1 MKVAVLGKVDQKG
14 LSFLRENEFNVI
26 EIENFEIQN
35 LKEQLKDVDGILLR
49 TTRLDKEI
57 LQHCD
62 NLKIISRHGVGYD
75 NVDLDF
81 LNENKIALG
90 ITSTSNAVS
99 VAEHVLSFFI
109 YLTKNLSLS
118 DSLVK
123 EGNFEKRSNLPNFF
137 ELYKKKVLI
146 IGFGRI
152 GKEVAKRCLGFD
164 MEVYVYDPFLDN
176 EIIIRNQCIPIEK
189 NQGLAIAD
197 FITIHLPLNGDTKN
211 FISQTELN
219 VMKKNSILVNTS
231 RGGIVNENDLCIALE
246 SKKIQGAGMDVFAS
260 EPPESNHPFFKL
272 DNILLTPHNAALTL
286 ECRERMSLE
295 ASQNIFFFLNNMT
308 ELNVENLVNKKF
320 LKKLKIS

>member
-14 LSFLRENEFNVI
+14 LSFLKENEFKVI

-81 LNENKIALG
+81 LNENKIALC

-109 YLTKNLSLS
+109 YLTKKLSLS

-123 EGNFEKRSNLPNFF
+123 EGNFEKRSELPNFF

-197 FITIHLPLNGDTKN
+197 FITIHLPLNRDTKN

-219 VMKKNSILVNTS
+219 LMRKNSILVNTS

-246 SKKIQGAGMDVFAS
+246 SKKIQGAGMDVFVS

-295 ASQNIFFFLNNMT
+295 ASQNIVFFLNNMS
-308 ELNVENLVNKKF
+308 ELNVENLVNKKY
-320 LKKLKIS
+320 L

>member
-14 LSFLRENEFNVI
+14 LSFLKENEFKVI

-49 TTRLDKEI
+49 TTKLDKEI

-81 LNENKIALG
+81 LNENKIALC

-109 YLTKNLSLS
+109 YLTKKLSLS

-123 EGNFEKRSNLPNFF
+123 EGNFENRSQLPNFF

-219 VMKKNSILVNTS
+219 LMKKKSILVNTS

-246 SKKIQGAGMDVFAS
+246 SKKIQGAGMDVFVS
-260 EPPESNHPFFKL
+260 EPPDSNHPFFKL

-295 ASQNIFFFLNNMT
+295 ASQNIVFFLKNMS
-308 ELNVENLVNKKF
+308 ELNVENLVNKKY
-320 LKKLKIS
+320 L

>member
-14 LSFLRENEFNVI
+14 LSFLKENEFKVI
-26 EIENFEIQN
+26 EIESFEIQN

-49 TTRLDKEI
+49 TTKLDKEI
-57 LQHCD
+57 LEHCD

-81 LNENKIALG
+81 LNENKIALC

-123 EGNFEKRSNLPNFF
+123 EGNFEKRSQLPNFF

-219 VMKKNSILVNTS
+219 LMRKNSILVNTS
-231 RGGIVNENDLCIALE
+231 RGGIVNENDLCIALD
-246 SKKIQGAGMDVFAS
+246 SKKIQGAGMDVFVS

-295 ASQNIFFFLNNMT
+295 ASQNIVFFLKNMS
-308 ELNVENLVNKKF
+308 ELNVENLVNKKY
-320 LKKLKIS
+320 L

>member
-1 MKVAVLGKVDQKG
+1 MKVAVLGKVDPKG
-14 LSFLRENEFNVI
+14 LSFLIENEFKVI
-26 EIENFEIQN
+26 EIESFEIQN

-49 TTRLDKEI
+49 TTKLDKEI
-57 LQHCD
+57 LEHCD

-75 NVDLDF
+75 NVNLDF
-81 LNENKIALG
+81 LNDNKIALC

-123 EGNFEKRSNLPNFF
+123 EGNFEKRSQLPNFF

-176 EIIIRNQCIPIEK
+176 EIIIKNQCIPIEK

-197 FITIHLPLNGDTKN
+197 FITIHLPLNRDTKN

-219 VMKKNSILVNTS
+219 LMRKNSILVNTS
-231 RGGIVNENDLCIALE
+231 RGGIVNENDLCIALD
-246 SKKIQGAGMDVFAS
+246 SKKIQGAGMDVFVS

-295 ASQNIFFFLNNMT
+295 ASQNIVFFLNNMS
-308 ELNVENLVNKKF
+308 ELNVENLVNKKY
-320 LKKLKIS
+320 L

>member
-14 LSFLRENEFNVI
+14 LSFLKENEFKVI

-49 TTRLDKEI
+49 TTKLDKEI
-57 LQHCD
+57 LEHCD

-81 LNENKIALG
+81 LNENKIALC

-109 YLTKNLSLS
+109 YLTKKLSLS

-123 EGNFEKRSNLPNFF
+123 EGNFENRSQLPNFF

-197 FITIHLPLNGDTKN
+197 FITIHLPLNRDTKN

-219 VMKKNSILVNTS
+219 LMRKNSILVNTS
-231 RGGIVNENDLCIALE
+231 RGGIVNENDLCIALD
-246 SKKIQGAGMDVFAS
+246 SKKIQGAGMDVFVS

-295 ASQNIFFFLNNMT
+295 ASQNIVFFLNNMS
-308 ELNVENLVNKKF
+308 ELNVENLVNKKY
-320 LKKLKIS
+320 L

>member
-14 LSFLRENEFNVI
+14 LSFLKENEFKVI

-81 LNENKIALG
+81 LNENKIALC

-123 EGNFEKRSNLPNFF
+123 EGNFEKRSQLPNFF

-219 VMKKNSILVNTS
+219 VMKKKSILVNTS

-246 SKKIQGAGMDVFAS
+246 SKKIQGAGMDVFVS

-295 ASQNIFFFLNNMT
+295 ASQNIVFFLNNMSK
-308 ELNVENLVNKKF
+308 LNVENLVNKKY
-320 LKKLKIS
+320 L

>member
-14 LSFLRENEFNVI
+14 LSFLKENEFKVI

-49 TTRLDKEI
+49 TTKLDKEI
-57 LQHCD
+57 LEHCD

-81 LNENKIALG
+81 LNENKIALC

-109 YLTKNLSLS
+109 YLTKKLSLS

-123 EGNFEKRSNLPNFF
+123 EGNFEKRSELPNFF

-164 MEVYVYDPFLDN
+164 MEVYVYDLFLDN

-197 FITIHLPLNGDTKN
+197 FITIHLPLNRDTKN

-219 VMKKNSILVNTS
+219 LMRKNSILVNTS
-231 RGGIVNENDLCIALE
+231 RGGIVNENDLCIALD
-246 SKKIQGAGMDVFAS
+246 SKKIQGAGMDVFVS

-295 ASQNIFFFLNNMT
+295 ASQNIVFFLNNMS
-308 ELNVENLVNKKF
+308 ELNVENLVNKKY
-320 LKKLKIS
+320 L

>member
-14 LSFLRENEFNVI
+14 LSFLRENEFKVI

-109 YLTKNLSLS
+109 YLTKNLTLS

-123 EGNFEKRSNLPNFF
+123 EGNFEKRSQLPNFF

-164 MEVYVYDPFLDN
+164 MEVYVYDPFLNN

-197 FITIHLPLNGDTKN
+197 FITIHLPLNRDTKN

-219 VMKKNSILVNTS
+219 LMKKNSILVNTS

-246 SKKIQGAGMDVFAS
+246 SKKIQGAGMDVFVS
-260 EPPESNHPFFKL
+260 EPPESSHPFFKL

-295 ASQNIFFFLNNMT
+295 ASQNIVFFLKDMS
-308 ELNVENLVNKKF
+308 ELNVENLVNKKY
-320 LKKLKIS
+320 L

>member
-14 LSFLRENEFNVI
+14 LSFLKENEFKVI

-81 LNENKIALG
+81 LNENKIALC

-109 YLTKNLSLS
+109 YLTKKLSLS

-123 EGNFEKRSNLPNFF
+123 EGNFEKRSELPNFF

-176 EIIIRNQCIPIEK
+176 EIIIKNQCIPIEK

-231 RGGIVNENDLCIALE
+231 RGGIVNENDLFIALE
-246 SKKIQGAGMDVFAS
+246 SRKIQGAGMDVFVS

-295 ASQNIFFFLNNMT
+295 ASQNIVFFLKNMSK
-308 ELNVENLVNKKF
+308 LNVDNLVNKKY
-320 LKKLKIS
+320 L

>member
-14 LSFLRENEFNVI
+14 LSFLKENEFKVI

-49 TTRLDKEI
+49 TTKLDKEI

-81 LNENKIALG
+81 LNENKIALC

-109 YLTKNLSLS
+109 YLTKKLSLS

-123 EGNFEKRSNLPNFF
+123 EGNFEKRSELPNFF

-197 FITIHLPLNGDTKN
+197 FITIHLPLNRDTKN

-219 VMKKNSILVNTS
+219 LMRKNSILVNTS
-231 RGGIVNENDLCIALE
+231 RGGIVNENDLCIALD
-246 SKKIQGAGMDVFAS
+246 SKKIQGAGMDVFVS

-295 ASQNIFFFLNNMT
+295 ASQNIVFFLNNMS
-308 ELNVENLVNKKF
+308 ELNVENLVNKKY
-320 LKKLKIS
+320 L

>member
-14 LSFLRENEFNVI
+14 LSFLIENEFKVI

-81 LNENKIALG
+81 LNENKIALC

-109 YLTKNLSLS
+109 YLTKKLSLS

-123 EGNFEKRSNLPNFF
+123 EGNFEKRSELPNFF

-197 FITIHLPLNGDTKN
+197 FITIHLPLNRDTKN

-219 VMKKNSILVNTS
+219 LMRKNSILVNTS
-231 RGGIVNENDLCIALE
+231 RGGIVNENDLCIALD
-246 SKKIQGAGMDVFAS
+246 SKKIQGAGMDVFVS

-295 ASQNIFFFLNNMT
+295 ASQNIVFFLNNMS
-308 ELNVENLVNKKF
+308 ELNVENLVNKKY
-320 LKKLKIS
+320 L

>member
-14 LSFLRENEFNVI
+14 LSFLKENEFKVI

-109 YLTKNLSLS
+109 YLTKKLSLS

-123 EGNFEKRSNLPNFF
+123 EGNFEKRSELPNFF

-219 VMKKNSILVNTS
+219 LMRKNSILVNTS
-231 RGGIVNENDLCIALE
+231 RGGIVNENDLCIALD
-246 SKKIQGAGMDVFAS
+246 SKKIQGAGMDVFVS

-295 ASQNIFFFLNNMT
+295 ASQNIVFFLNNMS
-308 ELNVENLVNKKF
+308 ELNVENLVNKKY
-320 LKKLKIS
+320 L

>member
-14 LSFLRENEFNVI
+14 LSFLIENEFKVI

-81 LNENKIALG
+81 LNENKIALC

-123 EGNFEKRSNLPNFF
+123 EGNFEKRSKLPNFF

-246 SKKIQGAGMDVFAS
+246 SKKIQGAGMDVFVS
-260 EPPESNHPFFKL
+260 EPPESSHPFFKL

-295 ASQNIFFFLNNMT
+295 ASQNIVFFLNNMS
-308 ELNVENLVNKKF
+308 ELNVENLVNKKY
-320 LKKLKIS
+320 L

>member
-14 LSFLRENEFNVI
+14 LSFLRENEFKVI

-49 TTRLDKEI
+49 TTKLDKEI
-57 LQHCD
+57 LEHCD

-81 LNENKIALG
+81 LNENKIALC

-123 EGNFEKRSNLPNFF
+123 EGNFEKRSDLPNFF

-146 IGFGRI
+146 FGFGRI

-219 VMKKNSILVNTS
+219 VMKKKSILVNTS

-246 SKKIQGAGMDVFAS
+246 SKKIQGAGMDVFVS

-286 ECRERMSLE
+286 ECRERMSFE
-295 ASQNIFFFLNNMT
+295 ASQNIVFFLNNMS
-308 ELNVENLVNKKF
+308 ELNVENLVNKKY
-320 LKKLKIS
+320 L

>member
-1 MKVAVLGKVDQKG
+1 MKVAVLGKVDPKG
-14 LSFLRENEFNVI
+14 LSFLIENEFKVI
-26 EIENFEIQN
+26 EIESFEIQN

-49 TTRLDKEI
+49 TTKLDKEI
-57 LQHCD
+57 LEHCD

-81 LNENKIALG
+81 LNENKIALC

-109 YLTKNLSLS
+109 YLTKKLSLS

-123 EGNFEKRSNLPNFF
+123 EGNFEKRSQLPNFF

-197 FITIHLPLNGDTKN
+197 FITIHLPLNRDTKN

-219 VMKKNSILVNTS
+219 LMRKNSILVNTS
-231 RGGIVNENDLCIALE
+231 RGGIVNEHDLCIALE
-246 SKKIQGAGMDVFAS
+246 SKKIQGAGIDVFVS

-295 ASQNIFFFLNNMT
+295 ASQNIVFFLKNMS
-308 ELNVENLVNKKF
+308 ELNVENLVNKKY
-320 LKKLKIS
+320 L

>member
-1 MKVAVLGKVDQKG
+1 MKVAVLGKVDPKG
-14 LSFLRENEFNVI
+14 LSFLIENEFKVI
-26 EIENFEIQN
+26 EIESFEIQN

-49 TTRLDKEI
+49 TTKLDKEI
-57 LQHCD
+57 LEHCD

-81 LNENKIALG
+81 LNENKIALC

-109 YLTKNLSLS
+109 YLTKKLSLS

-123 EGNFEKRSNLPNFF
+123 EGNFEKRSELPNFF

-197 FITIHLPLNGDTKN
+197 FITIHLPLNVNTKN

-219 VMKKNSILVNTS
+219 VMKKKSILVNTS

-246 SKKIQGAGMDVFAS
+246 SKKIQGAGMDVFVS

-295 ASQNIFFFLNNMT
+295 ASQNIVFFLKNMS
-308 ELNVENLVNKKF
+308 ELNVENLVNKKY
-320 LKKLKIS
+320 L

>member
-1 MKVAVLGKVDQKG
+1 MKIAILGTVHPKG
-14 LSFLRENEFNVI
+14 LEFLKNNEFEVF
-26 EIENFEIQN
+26 EVENFEIQS
-35 LKEQLKDVDGILLR
+35 LKESLKNVDGILLR
-49 TTRLDKEI
+49 TSKLDQDI

-81 LNENKIALG
+81 LNKNKIALG
-90 ITSTSNAVS
+90 ITSTSNAASVS
-99 VAEHVLSFFI
+99 EHVMSFFI

-123 EGNFEKRSNLPNFF
+123 EGNFDKRSQLPDIF

-164 MEVYVYDPFLDN
+164 MEVYVYDPFLDSDSIKKN
-176 EIIIRNQCIPIEK
+176 KCIPIEK
-189 NQGLAIAD
+189 NEGLSLAD
-197 FITIHLPLNGDTKN
+197 FITIHLPLNENTTN
-211 FISQTELN
+211 FISEVDLKL
-219 VMKKNSILVNTS
+219 MKKNTVLVNTS
-231 RGGIVNENDLCIALE
+231 RGGIVNEDDLCQALKA
-246 SKKIQGAGMDVFAS
+246 KKIRGAGMDVYTS
-260 EPPESNHPFFKL
+260 EPPEPDHPFFKL

-295 ASQNIFFFLNNMT
+295 ASQNIVYFLKNMN
-308 ELNVENLVNKKF
+308 ELNKENLVNKKY
-320 LKKLKIS
+320 L

>member
-1 MKVAVLGKVDQKG
+1 MKVAVLGKVDPKG
-14 LSFLRENEFNVI
+14 LSFLIENEFKVI
-26 EIENFEIQN
+26 EIERFEIQN

-49 TTRLDKEI
+49 TTKLDKEI
-57 LQHCD
+57 LEHCD

-81 LNENKIALG
+81 LNENKIALC

-109 YLTKNLSLS
+109 YLTKKLSLS

-123 EGNFEKRSNLPNFF
+123 EGNFEKRSELPNFF

-219 VMKKNSILVNTS
+219 QMRKNSILVNTS
-231 RGGIVNENDLCIALE
+231 RGGIVNENDLYIALE
-246 SKKIQGAGMDVFAS
+246 SKKIQGAGMDVFVS

-295 ASQNIFFFLNNMT
+295 ASQNIVFFLNNMS
-308 ELNVENLVNKKF
+308 ELNVENLVNKKY
-320 LKKLKIS
+320 L

>member
-14 LSFLRENEFNVI
+14 LSFLRENEFKVI

-35 LKEQLKDVDGILLR
+35 LKEQLTDVDGILLR

-81 LNENKIALG
+81 LNENKIALC

-109 YLTKNLSLS
+109 YFTKKLSLS

-123 EGNFEKRSNLPNFF
+123 EGNFEKRSKLPNFF

-197 FITIHLPLNGDTKN
+197 FITIHLPLNRDTKN

-219 VMKKNSILVNTS
+219 QMRKNSILVNTS
-231 RGGIVNENDLCIALE
+231 RGGIVNENDLCIALD
-246 SKKIQGAGMDVFAS
+246 SKKIQGAGMDVFVS

-295 ASQNIFFFLNNMT
+295 ASQNIVFFLNNMS
-308 ELNVENLVNKKF
+308 ELNVENLVNKKY
-320 LKKLKIS
+320 L

>member
-1 MKVAVLGKVDQKG
+1 MKVAVLGKVDPKG
-14 LSFLRENEFNVI
+14 LSFLIENEFKVI
-26 EIENFEIQN
+26 EIESFKIQN

-49 TTRLDKEI
+49 TTKLDKEI
-57 LQHCD
+57 LEHCD

-81 LNENKIALG
+81 LNDNKIALC

-109 YLTKNLSLS
+109 YLTKKLSLS

-123 EGNFEKRSNLPNFF
+123 EGNFEKRSELPNFF

-219 VMKKNSILVNTS
+219 LMRKNSILVNTS
-231 RGGIVNENDLCIALE
+231 RGGIVNENDLCIALD
-246 SKKIQGAGMDVFAS
+246 SKKIQGAGMDVFVS

-295 ASQNIFFFLNNMT
+295 ASQNIVFFLNNMS
-308 ELNVENLVNKKF
+308 ELNVENLVNKKY
-320 LKKLKIS
+320 L

>member
-14 LSFLRENEFNVI
+14 LSFLKENEFKVI

-109 YLTKNLSLS
+109 YLTKNLFLS

-123 EGNFEKRSNLPNFF
+123 EGNFEKRSQLPNFF

-219 VMKKNSILVNTS
+219 LMKKNSILVNTS

-246 SKKIQGAGMDVFAS
+246 SKKIQGAGMDVFVS

-295 ASQNIFFFLNNMT
+295 ASQNIVFFLKNMS
-308 ELNVENLVNKKF
+308 ELNVENLVNKKY
-320 LKKLKIS
+320 L

>member
-14 LSFLRENEFNVI
+14 LSFLKENEFEVI

-49 TTRLDKEI
+49 TTKLDKEI
-57 LQHCD
+57 LEHCD

-81 LNENKIALG
+81 LNENKIALC

-123 EGNFEKRSNLPNFF
+123 EGNFEKRSQLPNFF

-219 VMKKNSILVNTS
+219 LMKKNSIPCKYIK
-231 RGGIVNENDLCIALE
+231 RWD
-246 SKKIQGAGMDVFAS
+246 
-260 EPPESNHPFFKL
+260 
-272 DNILLTPHNAALTL
+272 
-286 ECRERMSLE
+286 R
-295 ASQNIFFFLNNMT
+295 
-308 ELNVENLVNKKF
+308 
-320 LKKLKIS
+320 

>member
-1 MKVAVLGKVDQKG
+1 MKVAVLGKVDPKG
-14 LSFLRENEFNVI
+14 LSFLKENEFKVI

-35 LKEQLKDVDGILLR
+35 LKERLTDVDGILLR
-49 TTRLDKEI
+49 TTKLDKEI
-57 LQHCD
+57 LEHCD

-81 LNENKIALG
+81 LNENKIALC

-109 YLTKNLSLS
+109 YLTKKLSLS
-118 DSLVK
+118 DILVK
-123 EGNFEKRSNLPNFF
+123 EGNFEKRSELPNFF

-197 FITIHLPLNGDTKN
+197 FITIHLPLNRDTKN

-219 VMKKNSILVNTS
+219 LMRKNSILVNTS
-231 RGGIVNENDLCIALE
+231 RGGIVNENDLCIALD
-246 SKKIQGAGMDVFAS
+246 SKKIQGAGMDVFVS

-295 ASQNIFFFLNNMT
+295 ASQNIVFFLNNMS
-308 ELNVENLVNKKF
+308 ELNVENLVNKKY
-320 LKKLKIS
+320 L

>member
-14 LSFLRENEFNVI
+14 LSFLIENEFKVI
-26 EIENFEIQN
+26 EIESFEIQN

-49 TTRLDKEI
+49 TTKLDKEI
-57 LQHCD
+57 LEHCD

-81 LNENKIALG
+81 LNENKIALC

-123 EGNFEKRSNLPNFF
+123 EGNFEKRSQLPNFF

-219 VMKKNSILVNTS
+219 LMKKNSILVNTS

-246 SKKIQGAGMDVFAS
+246 SKKIQGAGMDVFVS

-295 ASQNIFFFLNNMT
+295 ASQNIVFFLKNMS
-308 ELNVENLVNKKF
+308 ELNVENLVNKKY
-320 LKKLKIS
+320 L

>member
-1 MKVAVLGKVDQKG
+1 MKIAILGTVHPKG
-14 LSFLRENEFNVI
+14 LEFLKNNEFEVF
-26 EIENFEIQN
+26 EVEDFEIQS
-35 LKEQLKDVDGILLR
+35 LKESLKNVDGILLR
-49 TTRLDKEI
+49 TSKLDKDI

-81 LNENKIALG
+81 LNKNKIALG
-90 ITSTSNAVS
+90 ITSKSNAASVS
-99 VAEHVLSFFI
+99 EHVMSFFI

-123 EGNFEKRSNLPNFF
+123 EGNFDKRSQLPDFF

-164 MEVYVYDPFLDN
+164 MEVYVYDPFLDSDSIKKN
-176 EIIIRNQCIPIEK
+176 KCIPIEK
-189 NQGLAIAD
+189 NEGLALAD
-197 FITIHLPLNGDTKN
+197 FITIHLPLNENTTN
-211 FISQTELN
+211 FISEVDLKL
-219 VMKKNSILVNTS
+219 MKKNTVLVNTS
-231 RGGIVNENDLCIALE
+231 RGGIVNEDDLCQALKA
-246 SKKIQGAGMDVFAS
+246 KKIRGAGMDVYTS
-260 EPPESNHPFFKL
+260 EPPEPDHPFFKL

-295 ASQNIFFFLNNMT
+295 ASQNIVYFLKNMN
-308 ELNVENLVNKKF
+308 ELNKENLVNKKY
-320 LKKLKIS
+320 L

>member
-1 MKVAVLGKVDQKG
+1 MKVAVLGKVDPKG
-14 LSFLRENEFNVI
+14 LSFLIENEFKVI
-26 EIENFEIQN
+26 EIESFEIQN

-81 LNENKIALG
+81 LNDNKIALC

-109 YLTKNLSLS
+109 YLTKKISLS

-123 EGNFEKRSNLPNFF
+123 EGNFEKRSKLPNFF

-197 FITIHLPLNGDTKN
+197 FITIHLPLNRDTKN

-219 VMKKNSILVNTS
+219 LMRKNSILVNTS

-246 SKKIQGAGMDVFAS
+246 SRKIQGAGMDVFVS

-295 ASQNIFFFLNNMT
+295 ASQNIVFFLKNMS
-308 ELNVENLVNKKF
+308 ELNVENLVNKKY
-320 LKKLKIS
+320 L

>member
-14 LSFLRENEFNVI
+14 LSFLKENEFKFI

-81 LNENKIALG
+81 LNENKIALC

-219 VMKKNSILVNTS
+219 LMKKNSILVNTS

-246 SKKIQGAGMDVFAS
+246 SKKIQGAGMDVFVS

-295 ASQNIFFFLNNMT
+295 ASQNIVFFLKNMS
-308 ELNVENLVNKKF
+308 ELNVENLVNKKY
-320 LKKLKIS
+320 L

>member
-14 LSFLRENEFNVI
+14 LSFLKENEFKVI

-49 TTRLDKEI
+49 TTKLDKEI

-109 YLTKNLSLS
+109 YLTKKLSLS

-123 EGNFEKRSNLPNFF
+123 EGNFEKRSELPNFF

-231 RGGIVNENDLCIALE
+231 RGGIVNENDLYTALE
-246 SKKIQGAGMDVFAS
+246 LKKIQGAGMDVFVS

-286 ECRERMSLE
+286 ECRERMSFE
-295 ASQNIFFFLNNMT
+295 ASQNIVFFLNNMS
-308 ELNVENLVNKKF
+308 ELNVENLVNKKY
-320 LKKLKIS
+320 L

>member
-14 LSFLRENEFNVI
+14 LSFLKENEFKVI

-81 LNENKIALG
+81 LNENKIALC

-109 YLTKNLSLS
+109 YLTKKLSLS

-123 EGNFEKRSNLPNFF
+123 EGNFEKRSKLPNFF

-176 EIIIRNQCIPIEK
+176 EIIIKNQCIPIEK

-197 FITIHLPLNGDTKN
+197 FITIHLPLNRDTKN

-219 VMKKNSILVNTS
+219 LMRKNSILVNTS
-231 RGGIVNENDLCIALE
+231 RGGIVNENDLCIALD
-246 SKKIQGAGMDVFAS
+246 SKKIQGAGMDVFVS
-260 EPPESNHPFFKL
+260 EPPKSNHPFFKL

-295 ASQNIFFFLNNMT
+295 ASQNIVFFLNNMS
-308 ELNVENLVNKKF
+308 ELNVENLVNKKY
-320 LKKLKIS
+320 L

>member
-14 LSFLRENEFNVI
+14 LSFLRENEFKVI

-49 TTRLDKEI
+49 TTKLDKEI

-81 LNENKIALG
+81 LNENKIALC

-123 EGNFEKRSNLPNFF
+123 EGNFEKRSDLPNFF

-146 IGFGRI
+146 FGFGRI

-219 VMKKNSILVNTS
+219 VMKKNSVLVNTS
-231 RGGIVNENDLCIALE
+231 RGGIVNENDLYTALE
-246 SKKIQGAGMDVFAS
+246 LKKIQGAGIDVFVS

-295 ASQNIFFFLNNMT
+295 ASQNIVFFLKNMN
-308 ELNVENLVNKKF
+308 ELNVENLVNKKY
-320 LKKLKIS
+320 L

>member
-14 LSFLRENEFNVI
+14 LSFLKENEFKVI

-81 LNENKIALG
+81 LNENKIALC

-123 EGNFEKRSNLPNFF
+123 EGNFEKRSQLPNFF

-246 SKKIQGAGMDVFAS
+246 SKKIQGAGMDVFVS

-295 ASQNIFFFLNNMT
+295 ASQNIVFFLNNMS
-308 ELNVENLVNKKF
+308 ELNVENLVNKKY
-320 LKKLKIS
+320 L

>member
-81 LNENKIALG
+81 LNENKIALC

-123 EGNFEKRSNLPNFF
+123 EGNFEKRSKLPNFF

-246 SKKIQGAGMDVFAS
+246 SKKIQGAGMDVFVS
-260 EPPESNHPFFKL
+260 EPPESSHPFFKL

-295 ASQNIFFFLNNMT
+295 ASQNIVFFLNNMS
-308 ELNVENLVNKKF
+308 ELNVENLVNKKY
-320 LKKLKIS
+320 L

>member
-14 LSFLRENEFNVI
+14 LSFLRENEFKVI

-123 EGNFEKRSNLPNFF
+123 EGNFEKRSQLPNFF

-219 VMKKNSILVNTS
+219 LMKKNSILVNTS

-246 SKKIQGAGMDVFAS
+246 SKKIQGAGMDVFVS

-295 ASQNIFFFLNNMT
+295 ASQNIVFFLKNMS
-308 ELNVENLVNKKF
+308 ELNVENLVNKKY
-320 LKKLKIS
+320 L

>member
-1 MKVAVLGKVDQKG
+1 MKIAILGTVHPKG
-14 LSFLRENEFNVI
+14 LEFLKNNEFEVF
-26 EIENFEIQN
+26 EVDNFEIQS
-35 LKEQLKDVDGILLR
+35 LKESLKNVDGILLR
-49 TTRLDKEI
+49 TSKLDQDI

-81 LNENKIALG
+81 LNKNKIALG
-90 ITSTSNAVS
+90 ITSTSNAASVS
-99 VAEHVLSFFI
+99 EHVMSFFI

-123 EGNFEKRSNLPNFF
+123 EGNFDKRSQLPDFF

-164 MEVYVYDPFLDN
+164 MEVYVYDPFLDSDSIKKN
-176 EIIIRNQCIPIEK
+176 KCIPIEK
-189 NQGLAIAD
+189 NEGLALAD
-197 FITIHLPLNGDTKN
+197 FITIHLPLNENTTN
-211 FISQTELN
+211 FISEVDLKL
-219 VMKKNSILVNTS
+219 MKKNTVLVNTS
-231 RGGIVNENDLCIALE
+231 RGGIVNEDDLCQALKA
-246 SKKIQGAGMDVFAS
+246 KKIRGAGMDVYTS
-260 EPPESNHPFFKL
+260 EPPEPDHPFFKL

-295 ASQNIFFFLNNMT
+295 ASQNIVYFLKNMN
-308 ELNVENLVNKKF
+308 ELNKENLINKKY
-320 LKKLKIS
+320 L